1 MTHDFVVRVLKNS
14 YRVYLENHFAAQK
27 TKTHDDEKK
36 KDLSLAHSQTHTVFN
51 NVH

>member
-36 KDLSLAHSQTHTVFN
+36 KDL
-51 NVH
+51 

>member
-36 KDLSLAHSQTHTVFN
+36 KTCPSLTDTYRI
-51 NVH
+51 